1 MPDTDDLASQADV
14 FGSLFVV
21 MQHLT
26 RRTDAAL
33 ADLGLTSKQWLLL
46 AILAQSFRGRSP
58 SLTEAGERYGT
69 SRQNVKQIALGLEA
83 RGYVRLVADARDG
96 RTTRLELTDRAG
108 VFDTPEMQARGAALL
123 RDAFTGLEPRDIR
136 ELQDIVHRWLAGLGG
151 SEQRPAAHPKD
162 QPNGQ

>member
-1 MPDTDDLASQADV
+1 MSDTDDLATQADV

-33 ADLGLTSKQWLLL
+33 ADLDLTTKQWLLL
-46 AILAQSFRGRSP
+46 AILAQGFRGSSP

-83 RGYVRLVADARDG
+83 RGYVRLVADAHDG
-96 RTTRLELTDRAG
+96 RTTRLELTEQAR
-108 VFDTPEMQARGAALL
+108 VFETPELEARGAALV
-123 RDAFTGLEPRDIR
+123 RDAFTGLEPRDVR
-136 ELQDIVHRWLAGLGG
+136 ALQDIVHRWLAGLGG
-151 SEQRPAAHPKD
+151 AAQQPAAHAEETPD
-162 QPNGQ
+162 G